1 MLQAGIKD
9 KSYGCH
15 ITKWLDK
22 YALRKTKC
30 KGDWLNYA
38 VKVTVKGLFGINIE
52 QSDRDYIS
60 T

>member
-22 YALRKTKC
+22 YALRNTKC
-30 KGDWLNYA
+30 KGDMLNYA
-38 VKVTVKGLFGINIE
+38 VKVTEKGTSVSPGFLMYP
-52 QSDRDYIS
+52 RL
-60 T
+60 